1 MAVPQTPCAVSA
13 PTPADRRWSAVF
25 LGLSAGLVI
34 GWALLPGLSLERKLY
49 LALHGVCAQS
59 HNLVTGGVQLPL
71 CARDSGM
78 YLSYLATLAVA
89 LARGRGR
96 AGRLP
101 PLPVSLA
108 ILGLALAMAADGVNS
123 TLAELGMAHAYAP
136 RDDLRLL
143 TGMGA
148 GIGLALLVLLV
159 LNTALRRDVD
169 DQLRALGSWRDLGL
183 VLALNGLIVAAV
195 VADTPLLAWPLAM
208 LVALGAVG
216 NLAAVLTLLPA
227 VVLGRVGRVTHV
239 AQLAHP
245 ASIGLMLAVAF
256 LTALARLRLGLELSG
271 QLPSPLLP

>member
-1 MAVPQTPCAVSA
+1 MAGSHTPHREPA

-25 LGLSAGLVI
+25 LGLVLGLSI

-59 HNLVTGGVQLPL
+59 HNLTTGGVQLPL
-71 CARDSGM
+71 CVRDSGM
-78 YLSYLATLAVA
+78 YLSYLATLAVV
-89 LARGRGR
+89 LARSRGR

-123 TLAELGMAHAYAP
+123 TLAELGLAHAYAAH
-136 RDDLRLL
+136 DDLRLL

-159 LNTALRRDVD
+159 LNTGLRRDVD
-169 DQLRALGSWRDLGL
+169 DQLRALGGWRDLGL
-183 VLALNGLIVAAV
+183 VLALNGLIVAAI
-195 VADTPLLAWPLAM
+195 VADTPLLAWPLAL
-208 LVALGAVG
+208 LVTLGALG

-227 VVLGRVGRVTHV
+227 VALGRAGRVTHV

-245 ASIGLMLAVAF
+245 ASVGLILAVVF
-256 LTALARLRLGLELSG
+256 LTALARFRLGLELSG
-271 QLPSPLLP
+271 QLPPPLLP